1 MSWPFDDGS
10 DLPLRDGADVGGAQ
24 ERTMASMVGGY
35 SGIRTVEDLNPDGS
49 ITTLRTRGGRP
60 IFETTANILSSAQA
74 QKKKRGFVAKITTRA
89 VLFDPYTLDIL
100 DANYQPAVNT
110 YSVQDFATNWN
121 VPAADD
127 TDWYDV
133 VLFDGSTIKV
143 NAKAM
148 PELGITANHGYPAI
162 PYVINRET
170 AEDQYG
176 NAERNTTEKRVF
188 AVGRYS
194 VTSWGGGGVTETLTP
209 TSPRS
214 EDRAMTIG
222 QRVDTTA
229 DKATLAQLYYTGDE
243 WDSNAGVWAFS
254 SAEVTMLLSA
264 NYLLKTAA
272 SASVTQT
279 SPAMSAASRSTYN
292 TNVSETFPETPIS
305 LVGSGVVTQSA
316 TLPSGYYSGARVA
329 FPWSGTYSAALEG
342 ELDEDH
348 RKDSYSAAASGSQTQ
363 AGRTLTYSVSASGF
377 FDYIQSILYMKEQRF
392 TFAPGYETGQ
402 SYRLTLKPGDIVDW
416 YSPLPT
422 GPRGRGEF
430 WNKFRSQLSGSYA
443 VRDEKSQSC
452 ALSVT
457 MGVDILSSV
466 DLSRVQTIGNNSMAS
481 PNLTYYDSYLADPW
495 GLVGTGSGMGLQS
508 FVVFYE
514 DISVWP
520 TAYDTQVLAKMAEG
534 SAQEASRTYYDSE
547 WNSGVESRSWYT
559 GGIQAVNTDIQALSW
574 TSKDYLLYD
583 APNGVYISVLG
594 DFSGAGSAVTLT
606 ITLKVQTRHHVNTI
620 TMGEFSFTY
629 AELLPRTATLPAG
642 AYQGG
647 QPVIPVPK
655 ITTLFAPLYQEQG
668 SFKGAHYVTA
678 DEEVNGAT
686 PAHLFNFL
694 MYLDPYSAIG
704 TLNATN
710 EEGRAIHFVP
720 CNLLEMLY
728 AFVFSQEY
736 GVGATRYPIS
746 STTRYNAIMDTLFAT
761 PTRIA
766 IRDGVQSNWSDSL
779 GADFAS
785 ISTVSLHRT

>member
-1 MSWPFDDGS
+1 MNWPFDDGS
-10 DLPLRDGADVGGAQ
+10 DLPLRDGFDVGGAQ

-35 SGIRTVEDLNPDGS
+35 SGIRTVEELNPDGS
-49 ITTLRTRGGRP
+49 ITILRTRGGRP
-60 IFETTANILSSAQA
+60 IFETTGVVRRSAQA
-74 QKKKRGFVAKITTRA
+74 QKKKRGFVAKIPTRA

-110 YSVQDFATNWN
+110 YSVQDFATSWN

-148 PELGITANHGYPAI
+148 PALGITANHGYPAI

-209 TSPRS
+209 TAPRT

-222 QRVDTTA
+222 QRVDPSTDT
-229 DKATLAQLYYTGDE
+229 ATLAHLYYTGAE
-243 WDSNAGVWAFS
+243 WDANAGAWAFS
-254 SAEVTMLLSA
+254 SAEVTMLLA
-264 NYLLKTAA
+264 AAYLTKTAA
-272 SASVTQT
+272 AATVTQS
-279 SPAMSAASRSTYN
+279 SPAMSAATRGWN
-292 TNVSETFPETPIS
+292 TAIAAEAFPPTPIS
-305 LVGSGVVTQSA
+305 LVGTGVVTQNA
-316 TLPSGYYSGARVA
+316 TRPGDGARVA
-329 FPWSGTYSAALEG
+329 FPWSGTYSASLSG
-342 ELDEDH
+342 EREDIH

-377 FDYIQSILYMKEQRF
+377 SDYIQSILYMKEQRF

-402 SYRLTLKPGDIVDW
+402 SYLLTLKPGGIVDW

-430 WNKFRSQLSGSYA
+430 WNKFRSQLSGSYT

-452 ALSVT
+452 ALSVA
-457 MGVDILSSV
+457 MGADILSSV
-466 DLSRVQTIGNNSMAS
+466 DLSRVQTIGNNSEAS
-481 PNLTYYDSYLADPW
+481 PNLAYYDVYLADPW
-495 GLVGTGSGMGLQS
+495 GKVGVGSGMGMQS
-508 FVVFYE
+508 VAAFYE
-514 DISVWP
+514 DSSVGP
-520 TAYDTQVLAKMAEG
+520 TDYDTQVLEKMAEG
-534 SAQEASRTYYDSE
+534 SAQEAARTYYDSE
-547 WNSGVESRSWYT
+547 FNSGWDSRAWYT
-559 GGIQAVNTDIQALSW
+559 GSIQAVNTDIQALSW

-620 TMGEFSFTY
+620 PLGEFSFTY

-642 AYQGG
+642 EYQGG
-647 QPVIPVPK
+647 EPVIPVPK

-678 DEEVNGAT
+678 DEEVNGSS
-686 PAHLFNFL
+686 PAHFFNFL
-694 MYLDPYSAIG
+694 LYLDPYSAIG
-704 TLNATN
+704 TVNTANENAAN
-710 EEGRAIHFVP
+710 VRIVP

-736 GVGATRYPIS
+736 GVGATRYPVS

-766 IRDGVQSNWSDSL
+766 IRDGVQGNWPDSF
-779 GADFAS
+779 GSDFAS